1 MSAPSEEAAAAQA
14 PPPAS
19 SPQAQAKAAAELRER
34 SLALLAG
41 LRGLPAE
48 FTLFGGCVVASR
60 AGGAAS
66 VPLARP
72 HTSRARA
79 HLPPLSVNVSA
90 TLLAVDAAQ
99 TRVAVG
105 ELASGVG
112 VVPNAVLR
120 ASDIES
126 ILIQIPPP

>member
-19 SPQAQAKAAAELRER
+19 SPRAQARAAAELRER

-60 AGGAAS
+60 AGGAVS
-66 VPLARP
+66 VPVARP
-72 HTSRARA
+72 HTSRART
-79 HLPPLSVNVSA
+79 PPSLSVNVSA

-105 ELASGVG
+105 ELASGMG

-126 ILIQIPPP
+126 VLIQVPPP